1 MDLLRQLR
9 DSAARLATRL
19 GPEPWRHTRWA
30 RRARLALYI
39 AATALLVWEATII
52 VEGEST
58 TGATAARFG
67 AVLSLYLLGHWP
79 AIAAG
84 LSLPMVIL
92 ELVLGF
98 HEMSLTILVPI
109 TITAVLVATRPR
121 PAGYLYAAAIVL
133 ALTTIN
139 RSELPLADLLTW
151 LAIFALPCVLG
162 ELVRYVVAAVK
173 GIQRAT
179 AQQLRHQR
187 QELARE
193 LHDTSIHDI
202 TSMIMALERAKLAGI
217 SDPKALEEVEFAI
230 AAGRQSVVS
239 MRGVLKIL
247 RSGALSTDPARGVPE
262 AIAAATPT
270 VRRALDEAR
279 AVLARAGMTLQDYFE
294 DELDMPMPQSVRT
307 ALVRVV
313 QECTVNMA
321 KYGAPGSTGTVMIQ
335 RTETETSA
343 LFVNEAARRARDDA
357 ATSSRLGLVGVR
369 ERVEAVGGTVSVRH
383 HEDRWMIQVSIPT
396 IGTSSEGQVER
407 ARQH

>member
-9 DSAARLATRL
+9 DSAARIASRL
-19 GPEPWRHTRWA
+19 GPEPWRHARWA
-30 RRARLALYI
+30 KRARLALYV
-39 AATALLVWEATII
+39 AATVLLIWELTII
-52 VEGEST
+52 SEEDSSA
-58 TGATAARFG
+58 GATAARLG

-98 HEMSLTILVPI
+98 HDMSLTIIVPI

-121 PAGYLYAAAIVL
+121 LVGYLYAAATIL
-133 ALTTIN
+133 ALTTIS
-139 RSELPLADLLTW
+139 RSDFPLADLLTW
-151 LAIFALPCVLG
+151 LAVFALPCVIG
-162 ELVRYVVAAVK
+162 ELGRYVVSAVR
-173 GIQRAT
+173 GIQRAS

-217 SDPKALEEVEFAI
+217 TDPQALDEVDFAI

-247 RSGALSTDPARGVPE
+247 RSGALSSDPTWGVPE
-262 AIAAATPT
+262 AIAAATPD

-279 AVLARAGMTLQDYFE
+279 VVLARAGMTLQDHFE
-294 DELDMPMPQSVRT
+294 DHLEMPMPLSVRT
-307 ALVRVV
+307 ALVRVI
-313 QECTVNMA
+313 QECTVNMS
-321 KYGAPGSTGTVMIQ
+321 KYAAPGSTGTVMIE
-335 RTETETSA
+335 RSATETSA
-343 LFVNEAARRARDDA
+343 LFVNEAAPQRRADA
-357 ATSSRLGLVGVR
+357 VTSSRLGLLGVR
-369 ERVEAVGGTVSVRH
+369 ERVEALGGSVSIRH
-383 HEDRWMIQVSIPT
+383 HDDRWMIQVSIPT

-407 ARQH
+407 ARHN

>member
-9 DSAARLATRL
+9 NTTARIATRL
-19 GPEPWRHTRWA
+19 GSEPWRHTRWA
-30 RRARLALYI
+30 KRARLAIYL
-39 AATALLVWEATII
+39 AATGLLIWELTITSAGEFSHAANAVRLGTVITLFI
-52 VEGEST
+52 VG
-58 TGATAARFG
+58 R
-67 AVLSLYLLGHWP
+67 WP
-79 AIAAG
+79 GIAAG
-84 LSLPMVIL
+84 LSLPLLIL
-92 ELVLGF
+92 EVILGF
-98 HEMSLTILVPI
+98 HPMSLTILVPVI
-109 TITAVLVATRPR
+109 ITAVVVATHARPV
-121 PAGYLYAAAIVL
+121 GYLYATAVVF
-133 ALTTIN
+133 ALTTIR
-139 RSELPLADLLTW
+139 RSELPLADLATW
-151 LAIFALPCVLG
+151 VAVFALPCIIG
-162 ELVRYVVAAVK
+162 EVVRYVVTAVE
-173 GIQRAT
+173 GIQHAS

-202 TSMIMALERAKLAGI
+202 TSMIMALERAKLTGI
-217 SDPKALEEVEFAI
+217 PDPKALEEVDFAI

-270 VRRALDEAR
+270 VRRALEEAR
-279 AVLARAGMTLQDYFE
+279 AVLARAGMSLQDHFE

-343 LFVNEAARRARDDA
+343 LFVNEAARRTREDA